1 MTGKFVAAIFIF
13 GVLKKADA
21 VKCYTCSTLGDPQV
35 CKLWQEMED
44 NQREC
49 VSGSRC
55 LTISY
60 KESHNG
66 GQRPRFVKKC
76 SNPTLDVCDSHC
88 KNVKNVIPNT
98 CRTSCCSTNLCNEE
112 VNEKYIWYAFNT
124 GKSRSNSANTKH
136 MKNDLV
142 TFCLTSVSICWL
154 MYKINVNNIL

>member
-1 MTGKFVAAIFIF
+1 MTDKILFISILVF
-13 GVLKKADA
+13 GCISQDVEAL
-21 VKCYTCSTLGDPQV
+21 KCYTCSTLGDPKV
-35 CKLWQEMED
+35 CKLEQELEEM
-44 NQREC
+44 QKEC

-55 LTISY
+55 LTMSY
-60 KESHNG
+60 RENHNG

-76 SNPTLDVCDSHC
+76 SNPTLDICDSHC

-124 GKSRSNSANTKH
+124 GKSRSNSANTNH

-142 TFCLTSVSICWL
+142 TFCLTIVIYL
-154 MYKINVNNIL
+154 LAYV